1 MCGSEATMNIKLIVK
16 MIVLSQ
22 LVLSCATQRPNM
34 VERLP
39 AGKKAKSG
47 RSECADVISSFY
59 QSQSQA
65 RIESRIAATKGDAH
79 KFYRSFPPLY
89 FKILE
94 ELGIEGEFAELYK
107 VKGVIGGDVHVENF
121 GVRKFKGELKL
132 LINDFDDLTE
142 GPVFAD
148 VLRLL
153 TSMRLAGADI
163 DKEFVKQFLK
173 RYEEG
178 LVGAPENFSKGTK
191 KFFKESE
198 EAPRL
203 NPKKASAKTKK
214 FLEKR
219 EPSFDMTDEEIKNWK
234 SIMKD
239 VGTVVDH
246 YKYVKESG
254 GSGGLDRFELLV
266 ELKSGELVWL
276 EAKHWETAGYNA
288 AIAGKAPT
296 AAKRL
301 QHVLKYDQPEIPIT
315 VKQYDKKPFLIR
327 EINDSHVGLTIDDFG
342 KKDLDQIYFDE
353 AYALGYFHRVH
364 QTPETYRGLVRQ
376 VKPKDIA
383 DFVEKIKDEIK
394 DFVK

>member
-1 MCGSEATMNIKLIVK
+1 MNIKLIVK
-16 MIVLSQ
+16 IVVISQ
-22 LVLSCATQRPNM
+22 FVLSCSSQPKLNIA
-34 VERLP
+34 EREP
-39 AGKKAKSG
+39 AAKKSGKAGK
-47 RSECADVISSFY
+47 SECADIISSFY
-59 QSQSQA
+59 QSQSLE
-65 RIESRIAATKGDAH
+65 RIESRIAATKGDPH

-94 ELGIEGEFAELYK
+94 DLGIEGEFAELYK

-132 LINDFDDLTE
+132 LINDFDDITE

-153 TSMRLAGADI
+153 TSMKLAGANV
-163 DKEFVKQFLK
+163 DKDFVKGFLV
-173 RYEEG
+173 RYQEG
-178 LVGAPENFSKGTK
+178 LSGAPENYSNATK

-203 NPKKASAKTKK
+203 NPKKASIKTKK

-219 EPSFDMTDEEIKNWK
+219 EPAFDMTDDEIKNWK
-234 SIMKD
+234 SLMKD
-239 VGTVVDH
+239 VGVVVDQ

-276 EAKHWETAGYNA
+276 EAKHWDTAGYNA
-288 AIAGKAPT
+288 AISGKAPST
-296 AAKRL
+296 ATRL
-301 QHVLKYDQPEIPIT
+301 KHVLKYDQPEIPIS

-327 EINDSHVGLTIDDFG
+327 EINDSHVGLTIDDFN
-342 KKDLDQIYFDE
+342 KKDLVQVYYDE

-364 QTPETYRGLVRQ
+364 QVPAVYQSQLQQ